1 MVAKNNMMNKICK
14 MQQHLVTNVPPFI
27 QFAAIE
33 ALKTNKDHTKKYN
46 RNLRDKLNYL
56 KNKIKK
62 NPYLTMSPS
71 EGGLFAF
78 VNITNLKIKSD
89 IFCSEFLKK
98 TNVASTPGIYFGKNW
113 DNHIRISL
121 AAKRKIFF
129 KGVNLFE
136 KFCKS
141 KHKK

>member
-1 MVAKNNMMNKICK
+1 MFSTNIGKL
-14 MQQHLVTNVPPFI
+14 LVLFSFGAT
-27 QFAAIE
+27 IE
-33 ALKTNKDHTKKYN
+33 ATPSTNDNSYAISDNTIGWPICHLSISKKSLTVATHLSN
-46 RNLRDKLNYL
+46 TSFLLN
-56 KNKIKK
+56 
-62 NPYLTMSPS
+62 PV
-71 EGGLFAF
+71 F
-78 VNITNLKIKSD
+78 VNIANLNIKSD

-98 TNVASTPGIYFGKNW
+98 RTVASTPGIYFGKNW

-121 AAKRKIFF
+121 AAKRKIFS